1 MSLKRKHTTV
11 RFTDEEHEA
20 VRRLAKKLDRSIGW
34 IIRQAVKTAVKTYER
49 EIELIEI
56 QKKLRNHDQ

>member
-11 RFTDEEHEA
+11 RFTEEEHEA

-34 IIRQAVKTAVKTYER
+34 TIRQAVKTYER